1 MPARD
6 LALLTE
12 AARAAGAVA
21 LSYWKRDPK
30 VWDKGGGAGPVT
42 EADLAV
48 NALLEDRLRAARPDY
63 GWLSEET
70 ADSAARLG
78 CERVFI
84 IDPIDGTRAFVAG
97 EAHFAHALA
106 VAERGRVVAGVVFLP
121 ALGVLY
127 AAAEGGPALRDGLP
141 IRASERTETA
151 GATVLTTAPNM
162 SADQWPGGV
171 PDLKR
176 SFRASLAWRLCLVAE
191 GRHDTLITFR
201 DCWEW
206 DIAAGALIAERAGA
220 VVSDGQGA
228 VLRFNTDPPQ
238 AAGLLVGPPGL
249 HRDLLARRRGTGA
262 AT

>member
-12 AARAAGAVA
+12 AARAAGEIA
-21 LSYWKRDPK
+21 LSFWKRDFK
-30 VWDKGGGAGPVT
+30 VWDKGGDAGPVT

-48 NALLEDRLRAARPDY
+48 NAALEERLRAARPDY

-70 ADSAARLG
+70 ADSGARLD
-78 CERVFI
+78 CERVFV

-106 VAERGRVVAGVVFLP
+106 VIERGRVVAGVVFLP

-127 AAAEGGPALRDGLP
+127 AAAEGGDALRDGLP
-141 IRASERTETA
+141 IHASRRSRME
-151 GATVLTTAPNM
+151 GASVLTTAPSM
-162 SADQWPGGV
+162 AAAHWPGGV

-191 GRHDTLITFR
+191 GRHDTLVTFR
-201 DCWEW
+201 NCWEW

-228 VLRFNTDPPQ
+228 ALRFNSDPPQ
-238 AAGLLVGPPGL
+238 AAGLLVGPPEL
-249 HRDLLARRRGTGA
+249 HRDLLARRRGTEA
-262 AT
+262 

>member
-1 MPARD
+1 MPAPD

-12 AARAAGAVA
+12 AAQAAGEIA
-21 LSYWKRDPK
+21 LSWWKRDPQ
-30 VWDKGGGAGPVT
+30 VWDKGEGAGPVT

-48 NALLEDRLRAARPDY
+48 NAMLEARLRAARPDY

-70 ADSAARLG
+70 ADDPARLD

-84 IDPIDGTRAFVAG
+84 IDPIDGTRGFIAG
-97 EAHFAHALA
+97 EPHFAHALA

-121 ALGVLY
+121 ALGRLY
-127 AAAEGGPALRDGLP
+127 AAEAGGMALCDGQP
-141 IRASERTETA
+141 IRASTRAEMD

-162 SADQWPGGV
+162 VPEHWPGGV

-191 GRHDTLITFR
+191 GRHDTLISFR

-220 VVSDGQGA
+220 VVSDGRGEA
-228 VLRFNTDPPQ
+228 LRFNRPVPQ
-238 AAGLLVGPPGL
+238 SAGLMVGPPGL
-249 HRDLLARRRGTGA
+249 HGDLLGRRLGTGA
-262 AT
+262 A

>member
-12 AARAAGAVA
+12 AAQAAGEIA
-21 LSYWKRDPK
+21 LSWWKRDPQ
-30 VWDKGGGAGPVT
+30 VWDKGEGAGPVT

-48 NALLEDRLRAARPDY
+48 NAMLEARLRAARPDY

-70 ADSAARLG
+70 ADDPARLD

-84 IDPIDGTRAFVAG
+84 IDPIDGTRGFIAG
-97 EAHFAHALA
+97 EPHFAHALA

-121 ALGVLY
+121 ALGRLY
-127 AAAEGGPALRDGLP
+127 AAEAGGVALCDGQP
-141 IRASERTETA
+141 IRASTRAEMD

-162 SADQWPGGV
+162 VPDHWPGGV

-191 GRHDTLITFR
+191 GRHDTLISFR

-220 VVSDGQGA
+220 VVSDGRGEA
-228 VLRFNTDPPQ
+228 LRFNRPVPQ
-238 AAGLLVGPPGL
+238 SAGLMVGPPGL
-249 HRDLLARRRGTGA
+249 HGDLLVRRLGTGA
-262 AT
+262 A